1 VLRILTVTK
10 TIIHFFLLARTV
22 RSTRNRWHGADTRAR
37 PFAAEQ
43 AIGRAAHATAAVP
56 DVQSAMTGSPRTARR
71 SVIAT
76 LAVVIAASAP
86 MSGRTADLPT
96 LLVLPLEMVDTS
108 GETPSRASEHQDR
121 LAALTHYLADELAAR
136 GLYATADAAP
146 IGAAIDKARAGQPLD
161 RCNGCERELARMVSA
176 DRVLIGE
183 LDKVSTLIGSLH
195 LIIMDVPT
203 GRAVVDRTLGF
214 RGDTDDAWRHAV
226 RFFVR
231 DLAAIDTL
239 HR

>member
-1 VLRILTVTK
+1 VTK
-10 TIIHFFLLARTV
+10 TIIYIFLLAWTM
-22 RSTRNRWHGADTRAR
+22 RSARNRWHGTNTRAR

-43 AIGRAAHATAAVP
+43 AIGAAAHPAADVP
-56 DVQSAMTGSPRTARR
+56 DAQFAFTRVWRTARR
-71 SVIAT
+71 WSVIAT
-76 LAVVIAASAP
+76 LAVVIAVSAP

-108 GETPSRASEHQDR
+108 GETPSRADEHQDR
-121 LAALTHYLADELAAR
+121 LAALTHYLADELAAW

-146 IGAAIDKARAGQPLD
+146 IGAAIEQARAGQPLD
-161 RCNGCERELARMVSA
+161 RCNGCERELARMLHA

-195 LIIMDVPT
+195 LIIIDVPT
-203 GRAVVDRTLGF
+203 GRPVVDRTLGF

-231 DLAAIDTL
+231 DLAATDTL